1 MHFGSLDFIS
11 GFVKF
16 LVEAQSV
23 ILNNSSISVLYLS
36 LILMTFW
43 TEMSVVSVPFHL
55 RPLLR

>member
-23 ILNNSSISVLYLS
+23 ILSNSSISVLYLS
-36 LILMTFW
+36 LILMTF
-43 TEMSVVSVPFHL
+43 
-55 RPLLR
+55 